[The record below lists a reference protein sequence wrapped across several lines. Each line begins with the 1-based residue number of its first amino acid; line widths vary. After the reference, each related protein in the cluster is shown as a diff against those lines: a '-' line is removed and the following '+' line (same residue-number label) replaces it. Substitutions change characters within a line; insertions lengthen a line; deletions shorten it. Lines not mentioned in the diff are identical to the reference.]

1 MNFSKR
7 TRRIVLGVLSVAILV
22 TVAFIVVPKKVT
34 LSIDGESETIKTNA
48 FTVAGVLEQK
58 DIPLR
63 EADAIAPLPNSWLWG
78 GEEIDIR
85 RARYIHIHADDETKT
100 LFTPE
105 RVPVVLLAEAGIN
118 LNADDQLL
126 ADGVPIPIDEPL
138 SAARNHS
145 LQIRRV
151 AQINVEVGP
160 QTETFRSAASTLGQA
175 LWEQG
180 IRLYNGDQLSPSP
193 EAPVHGGQIQA
204 KLVRSQELIIQVQEQ
219 TIHTRSIGPTVGAAL
234 AKTGLGLQGLDYSI
248 PAEGEPLPEDG
259 AIELVRVREQVT
271 IEQDLLPFSVT
282 QQPLPD
288 VPIDTTQVVQ
298 AGEYGLTAKRV
309 RVVYENRPEGEGWE
323 EVDRQ
328 VEDEW
333 VAREPQPRVNG
344 YGTKI
349 EIKTINTPNGP
360 IEYWRAVDVYASTY
374 SPCRLGVPDYCSSTT
389 SSGKELQ
396 KGMIATTLEW
406 YLYMKGMPVY
416 VPDYG
421 FATIEDVGGGL
432 PDRHWIDLGYSE
444 EDWVGWAGWTTIYFL
459 TPVPNPDNILYVLE
473 YGG

>member
-1 MNFSKR
+1 MNFSKQ
-7 TRRIVLGVLSVAILV
+7 TRQIVLGALPVVILIIL
-22 TVAFIVVPKKVT
+22 ALIIVPKQVT
-34 LSIDGESETIKTNA
+34 LSIDGESKSVKTSA
-48 FTVAGVLEQK
+48 FTVAGVLNKEG
-58 DIPLR
+58 IPLR
-63 EADAIAPLPNSWLWG
+63 EADAIAPGPDSWLWG
-78 GEEIDIR
+78 GEEIDIQ
-85 RARYIHIHADDETKT
+85 RARYIHIRADDETKT

-105 RVPVVLLAEAGIN
+105 RVPVVLLAQAGIN
-118 LNADDQLL
+118 LSPDDQLL
-126 ADGVPIPIDEPL
+126 ADGVPILIDEPL
-138 SAARNHS
+138 SAARDHS
-145 LQIRRV
+145 LQIRR
-151 AQINVEVGP
+151 AGQFSVELGS
-160 QTETFRSAASTLGQA
+160 QTESFVSTAATLGQA

-180 IRLYNGDQLSPSP
+180 IRLYNGDQLTPSS

-204 KLVRSQELIIQVQEQ
+204 KLVRSQELIIRVHDQ

-234 AKTGLGLQGLDYSI
+234 AQTGLGLQGLDYSI

-259 AIELVRVREQVT
+259 TIELVRVREQVT

-309 RVVYENRPEGEGWE
+309 RVVYENRPNAEGWE

-333 VAREPQPRVNG
+333 VAREPQPRING

-406 YLYMKGMPVY
+406 YLYMKGLPVY

-421 FATIEDVGGGL
+421 FATIEDVGAGL

-459 TPVPNPDNILYVLE
+459 TPVPDNILYVLE

>member
-1 MNFSKR
+1 MNLSKQ
-7 TRRIVLGVLSVAILV
+7 THRIILGVLFVTMLLSLALV
-22 TVAFIVVPKKVT
+22 VLLKQVT
-34 LSIDGESETIKTNA
+34 LSIDGESQSIKTCA
-48 FTVAGVLEQK
+48 FTVAGLLEK
-58 DIPLR
+58 ENVPLR
-63 EADAIAPLPNSWLWG
+63 EQDGLAPGLDDWLWG
-78 GEEIDIR
+78 GEEISIR
-85 RARYIHIHADDETKT
+85 RANHIHIYADGETHT

-105 RVPVVLLAEAGIN
+105 RVPVVLLAQAGIN
-118 LNADDQLL
+118 LSTNDQLL
-126 ADGVPIPIDEPL
+126 ADGIPTTIYQPL
-138 SAARNHS
+138 SAGMAHS
-145 LQIRRV
+145 LQVRRASQV
-151 AQINVEVGP
+151 SVEIGSQV
-160 QTETFRSAASTLGQA
+160 ESFVSTAGTLSRA

-180 IRLYNGDQLSPSP
+180 IRLYYGDQLSPPPDSRLQ
-193 EAPVHGGQIQA
+193 GGQIQA
-204 KLVRSQELIIQVQEQ
+204 KLNRSQEVRIRLRDQ
-219 TIHTRSIGPTVGAAL
+219 TIPTRSIGPTVGAAL
-234 AKTGLGLQGLDYSI
+234 AQTGLGLQGLDYSI

-259 AIELVRVREQVT
+259 AIQVVRVREEVA
-271 IEQDLLPFSVT
+271 IEQELLPFSVT

-288 VPIDTTQVVQ
+288 VPIDTTQIVQ

-309 RVVYENRPEGEGWE
+309 RVVYENRPKAEGWE
-323 EVDRQ
+323 EVNRQ

-333 VAREPQPRVNG
+333 VAREPQPRING

-349 EIKTINTPNGP
+349 EIKTVNTPNGP

-421 FATIEDVGGGL
+421 FATIEDVGAGL

-459 TPVPNPDNILYVLE
+459 TPVPAPDNILYVLE